1 MTTANIPTSTSAAQV
16 NGHDQGVIEPTSPA
30 GADAREEDELA
41 NGYVAYELGII
52 RQWQYALS
60 AFDSVMHS
68 ETQKSAS
75 PDFAKAVLNVFE
87 ERILGA
93 LATATHA
100 ELVIGS
106 LKAVVEEADRAK
118 AASVSVAL
126 RDFYVRHL
134 ADLSEVDSRLTIAQ
148 EKMPGEVKATAA
160 RLVGSGEA
168 DQYLAFRTALIALH
182 DDAQARHQRAT
193 LDSLFDELSVEWINQ
208 AVSDPKFDVAI
219 MIRIWERDLSVI
231 DFTVEGPDGDKLQEH
246 LAAQRG
252 GIDLWTL
259 KVPRVVA
266 YYQGSDDYP
275 GWVRLDKNNH
285 LVNLPA
291 EETGNY
297 KQVYERLQSQGH
309 LVAHS

>member
-1 MTTANIPTSTSAAQV
+1 MSTGSVPQKTPAAQATE
-16 NGHDQGVIEPTSPA
+16 HYQGVIEPPSPA
-30 GADAREEDELA
+30 AADAREEDELA

-68 ETQKSAS
+68 ETQKSAN

-87 ERILGA
+87 EKILGA
-93 LATATHA
+93 LATAAHA

-160 RLVGSGEA
+160 RLRESGEA

-193 LDSLFDELSVEWINQ
+193 LDQLFDLLSVEWMNQ
-208 AVSDPKFDVAI
+208 AVSDPKFDAAI
-219 MIRIWERDLSVI
+219 MIRVWERDLSVI

-246 LAAQRG
+246 LGAQRG

-259 KVPRVVA
+259 KVPRAIA
-266 YYQGSDDYP
+266 YYESSNDFP
-275 GWVRLDKNNH
+275 GWVRLDKNNR
-285 LVNLPA
+285 LVNLPT
-291 EETGNY
+291 EENRTY

-309 LVAHS
+309 LIAHS